1 MKHSIQPSLS
11 YGSLLIVTVL
21 SFFLISCEEGDVPEK
36 TFNLSDEQLAKD
48 DNFKQLISLQSI
60 MASTLYPKIDAAPDK
75 EKFMSKLMEL
85 SNKQDL
91 RSQRLMAQMMGFSD
105 LQQFESHQQQKY
117 NAINNLLERY
127 PQLGDEQHQSTIDS
141 AMKFINESDLV

>member
-1 MKHSIQPSLS
+1 
-11 YGSLLIVTVL
+11 
-21 SFFLISCEEGDVPEK
+21 
-36 TFNLSDEQLAKD
+36 
-48 DNFKQLISLQSI
+48 
-60 MASTLYPKIDAAPDK
+60 MASNLYPKIDAAPDK

-105 LQQFESHQQQKY
+105 LQQFESHQQQNY
-117 NAINNLLERY
+117 NAINNFLERY
-127 PQLGDEQHQSTIDS
+127 PQLRNEQHQPTIDS